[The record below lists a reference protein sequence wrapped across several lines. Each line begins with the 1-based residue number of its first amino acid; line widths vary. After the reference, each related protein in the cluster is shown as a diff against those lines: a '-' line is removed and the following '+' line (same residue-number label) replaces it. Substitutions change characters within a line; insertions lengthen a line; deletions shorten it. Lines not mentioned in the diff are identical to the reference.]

1 MADIWDKIIQEAK
14 NVSLEKEEKDF
25 ILSRVSEH
33 IYKNPAQI
41 PEIITSPYV
50 FRFGLSIH
58 EKRFVP
64 LAVILILVLFGG
76 TSFAAN
82 YALPG
87 EALYSVKVNL
97 NEEVESWMAL
107 SPNANARFEA
117 VKAERRLKEV
127 EKLTVQKKKIT
138 PKAKAQIKEN
148 FAKNAQNVKKIV
160 AEIEA
165 SGATSEAA
173 EVKAEFE
180 DKLEA
185 HAVVLAKLVSEEEK
199 IVEIDDDGKEDIKEI
214 HALVDEHITELK
226 STPIEETEKSEAT
239 EEVSK
244 ETDPKI
250 QTETSLEV
258 ESKKEKVEDTTK
270 MEATLTEEKMD
281 PAAVSTMSIS
291 SMSIEEEAKDIN
303 KKEAIK
309 EKEPAKSEVKEKSD
323 KKERTLEKKEKT
335 EEDKIREEKVQKEVD
350 SILKELELKK

>member
-1 MADIWDKIIQEAK
+1 MVDIWDKIIQEAK
-14 NVSLEKEEKDF
+14 NISLEKEEKDF

-165 SGATSEAA
+165 SGDTNEAA

-185 HAVVLAKLVSEEEK
+185 HSVVLAKLVSEEEK

-226 STPIEETEKSEAT
+226 STPIEETEKSEVS
-239 EEVSK
+239 EEASK
-244 ETDPKI
+244 EIDPEI
-250 QTETSLEV
+250 QTETSPEV
-258 ESKKEKVEDTTK
+258 ESKKEEVGDTKT
-270 MEATLTEEKMD
+270 ETTPTEEKID

-291 SMSIEEEAKDIN
+291 SMSIEEEAKDVNN
-303 KKEAIK
+303 KAQLK
-309 EKEPAKSEVKEKSD
+309 EKEPVKKEVKEKSD
-323 KKERTLEKKEKT
+323 KKEKSLEKKDKT
-335 EEDKIREEKVQKEVD
+335 EEAKIREEKVQKEVD